1 MQGTRVCLLVDTA
14 AGHVDCP
21 MLFLVELDH
30 VESGNVPSRDAGRGF
45 IEQVIFPT
53 LARLDQL
60 VADKTLVS
68 GGPVAGRVAL
78 RLMIE
83 AESSEHVDRI
93 VTSLPLW
100 FVAETRVTPLM
111 TVAERRDH
119 VKKLLERLAAMR
131 S

>member
-1 MQGTRVCLLVDTA
+1 
-14 AGHVDCP
+14 
-21 MLFLVELDH
+21 MLFLVEVDH
-30 VESGNVPSRDAGRGF
+30 VESGNVSSPDAGRGF

-60 VADKTLVS
+60 IADKTLVG

-100 FVAETRVTPLM
+100 AFAQTRITPLI
-111 TVAERRDH
+111 TVGERRDH

>member
-1 MQGTRVCLLVDTA
+1 
-14 AGHVDCP
+14 
-21 MLFLVELDH
+21 MLFLVEVDH
-30 VESGNVPSRDAGRGF
+30 VESGNVSSPDAGRGF

-53 LARLDQL
+53 LTRLDQL
-60 VADKTLVS
+60 VAEKTLVS

-78 RLMIE
+78 RLIVE
-83 AESSEHVDRI
+83 AESSEHLDRI

-100 FVAETRVTPLM
+100 AVAETRITPLV
-111 TVAERRDH
+111 TVGERRDH

>member
-1 MQGTRVCLLVDTA
+1 
-14 AGHVDCP
+14 
-21 MLFLVELDH
+21 MLFLVEVDH
-30 VESGNVPSRDAGRGF
+30 VESGNVSSPDAGRGF

-83 AESSEHVDRI
+83 ADSSEHLDRI

-100 FVAETRVTPLM
+100 FVAETRVTPLI

>member
-1 MQGTRVCLLVDTA
+1 
-14 AGHVDCP
+14 
-21 MLFLVELDH
+21 MLFLVEVDH
-30 VESGNVPSRDAGRGF
+30 VESGNVSSPDAGRAF
-45 IEQVIFPT
+45 IEQIIFPT

-60 VADKTLVS
+60 VADKSLVS

-78 RLMIE
+78 RLMVE

-100 FVAETRVTPLM
+100 AFAQTRITPLI
-111 TVAERRDH
+111 TVGERRDH

>member
-1 MQGTRVCLLVDTA
+1 
-14 AGHVDCP
+14 
-21 MLFLVELDH
+21 MLFLVEVDH
-30 VESGNVPSRDAGRGF
+30 VESGTVSSPDAGRAF

-60 VADKTLVS
+60 VAEKTLVS

-78 RLMIE
+78 RLIVE
-83 AESSEHVDRI
+83 AESSEHLDRI

-100 FVAETRVTPLM
+100 AVAETRITPLV
-111 TVAERRDH
+111 TVGERRDH

>member
-1 MQGTRVCLLVDTA
+1 
-14 AGHVDCP
+14 
-21 MLFLVELDH
+21 MLFLVEVDH
-30 VESGNVPSRDAGRGF
+30 VESGTVSSPDAGRAF

-60 VADKTLVS
+60 VAEKTLVS

-78 RLMIE
+78 RLIVE
-83 AESSEHVDRI
+83 AESSEHLDRI
-93 VTSLPLW
+93 VTSLPLCA
-100 FVAETRVTPLM
+100 VAETRITPLV
-111 TVAERRDH
+111 TVGERRDH

>member
-1 MQGTRVCLLVDTA
+1 
-14 AGHVDCP
+14 
-21 MLFLVELDH
+21 MLFLVEVDH
-30 VESGNVPSRDAGRGF
+30 VESGTVSSPDAGRAF

-60 VADKTLVS
+60 VAEKTLVS

-78 RLMIE
+78 RLIVE
-83 AESSEHVDRI
+83 AESSEHLDRI

-100 FVAETRVTPLM
+100 AVAETRITPLI
-111 TVAERRDH
+111 TVGERRDH

>member
-1 MQGTRVCLLVDTA
+1 
-14 AGHVDCP
+14 
-21 MLFLVELDH
+21 MLFLVEVDH
-30 VESGNVPSRDAGRGF
+30 VESGNVSSPDAGRGF
-45 IEQVIFPT
+45 IEQIIFPT

-60 VADKTLVS
+60 VADKSLVS

-78 RLMIE
+78 RLMVE

-100 FVAETRVTPLM
+100 AVAETRITPLI
-111 TVAERRDH
+111 TVGERRDH

>member
-1 MQGTRVCLLVDTA
+1 
-14 AGHVDCP
+14 
-21 MLFLVELDH
+21 MLFLVEVDH
-30 VESGNVPSRDAGRGF
+30 VESGKVSSPDAGRAF
-45 IEQVIFPT
+45 IEQIIFPT

-60 VADKTLVS
+60 VADKSLVS

-78 RLMIE
+78 RLMVE

-100 FVAETRVTPLM
+100 AFAQTRITPLI
-111 TVAERRDH
+111 TVGERRDH